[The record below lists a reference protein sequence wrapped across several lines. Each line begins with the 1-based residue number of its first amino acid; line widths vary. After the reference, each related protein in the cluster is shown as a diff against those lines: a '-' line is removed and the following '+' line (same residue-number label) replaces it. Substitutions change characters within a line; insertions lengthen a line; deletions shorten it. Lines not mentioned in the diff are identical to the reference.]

1 MFEAL
6 LTMTKY
12 AIGTHRKEESADR
25 NARAVS
31 SENGTSLPF
40 SEELFTKLLCLE
52 RKRAERSRKPFVLM
66 LIDASKV
73 LQGDRSNIVL
83 NRLAV
88 SLSASTRETDICG
101 WYKEGSLIGVIL
113 TEIGS
118 ADTNALRNTMLA
130 KVGSA
135 LHATLGSS
143 QIEEIRIS
151 FHVFP
156 EDPGSQNGGS
166 QDSRSCLYP
175 DLHRER
181 LRKKSARLLKRLID
195 IAGSL
200 IALTLL
206 SPVCLVIAIA
216 IKLTSKGPIL
226 FKQNRIG
233 QYGASFTFLK
243 FRSMYFLNDARI
255 HQDYV
260 RRFISGKEECK
271 QSDGNGGVYKLK
283 ADPRITPVGQFLR
296 RTSLDELPQF
306 LNVLRGEMSLVGP
319 RPPLPYESKAYDI
332 WHRRRFLE
340 VMPGITGLWQVNGR
354 SKCTFDEMVRL
365 DIKYARDWSVG
376 LDLKILL
383 ETPRAVFFGEG
394 AY

>member
-6 LTMTKY
+6 LTMKKY
-12 AIGTHRKEESADR
+12 AIGTQRKEESRNR

-31 SENGTSLPF
+31 SANGSSLPF

-73 LQGDRSNIVL
+73 LQGDRRNIVL
-83 NRLAV
+83 DRLAV

-118 ADTNALRNTMLA
+118 ANANALRNTMLS

-135 LHATLGSS
+135 LHASLGPS
-143 QIEEIRIS
+143 QIAEIRIS

-156 EDPGSQNGGS
+156 EDAGSQNGGS
-166 QDSRSCLYP
+166 KDSRSCLYP
-175 DLHRER
+175 DLHRENK
-181 LRKKSARLLKRLID
+181 RKKAARLFKRLID
-195 IAGSL
+195 VGGSL

-206 SPVCLVIAIA
+206 SPMFLVIAIA
-216 IKLTSKGPIL
+216 IKLTSNGPIL
-226 FKQNRIG
+226 FKQERIG
-233 QYGASFTFLK
+233 QYGVRFTFLK

-271 QSDGNGGVYKLK
+271 QPDGNGGVYKLK
-283 ADPRITPVGQFLR
+283 GDPRITPVGRFLR
-296 RTSLDELPQF
+296 RTSLDELPQL

-319 RPPLPYESKAYDI
+319 RPPLPYESEAYDI

-340 VMPGITGLWQVNGR
+340 AMPGITGLWQVNGR

-365 DIKYARDWSVG
+365 DIKYARDWSLG